1 MTRMLKSFITLLIIV
16 AVNSFPQSPEEI
28 IQKSLD
34 KMYSKS
40 NYAEITM
47 TIVKP
52 NWSRSTSMK
61 SWAIEPDYFLIY
73 ITEPARDKGTV
84 TLKRENEVWN
94 WIPAVQKPV
103 KIPPSMML
111 QSWMGSDFTNDDLVR
126 SSSYVNDFTHKLL
139 GEEKIDGEL
148 CYKIEMKPK
157 PSAGVVW
164 NKIITWVTKKNFLQL
179 KADYYDEDDFLVKT
193 FVGSKIKKMGGRE
206 IPTYWEMI
214 SYADEG
220 NKTILIYNNL
230 QFDVKLDKSFFS
242 IQNMQKVK

>member
-1 MTRMLKSFITLLIIV
+1 MQNIIQLLIVLFV
-16 AVNSFPQSPEEI
+16 AQIFPQSPEEI

-47 TIVKP
+47 TVVKP

-84 TLKRENEVWN
+84 TLKREKEVWN
-94 WIPAVQKPV
+94 WIPSVQKPV

-126 SSSYVNDFTHKLL
+126 SSSFVNDFKHKIL
-139 GEEKIDGEL
+139 GEEEIGDEL
-148 CYKIEMKPK
+148 CYKIEMIPK
-157 PSAGVVW
+157 PSAGIVW
-164 NKIITWVTKKNFLQL
+164 NKIITWITKKSFLQL
-179 KADYYDEDDFLVKT
+179 KSDYYDEDGFLVKT
-193 FVGSKIKKMGGRE
+193 FVGSNIKKNGGKRNSD
-206 IPTYWEMI
+206 TL
-214 SYADEG
+214 G
-220 NKTILIYNNL
+220 NDFKYR
-230 QFDVKLDKSFFS
+230 
-242 IQNMQKVK
+242 

>member
-1 MTRMLKSFITLLIIV
+1 MQNIIQLLIVLFV
-16 AVNSFPQSPEEI
+16 AQIFPQSPEEI

-47 TIVKP
+47 TVVKP

-84 TLKRENEVWN
+84 TLKREKEVWN
-94 WIPAVQKPV
+94 WIPSVQKPV

-126 SSSYVNDFTHKLL
+126 SSSFVNDFKHKIL
-139 GEEKIDGEL
+139 GEEEIGDEL
-148 CYKIEMKPK
+148 CYKIEMIPK
-157 PSAGVVW
+157 PSAGIVW
-164 NKIITWVTKKNFLQL
+164 NKIITWITKKSFLQL
-179 KADYYDEDDFLVKT
+179 KSDYYDEDGFLVKT
-193 FVGSKIKKMGGRE
+193 FVGSNIKKMGGRE
-206 IPTYWEMI
+206 IPTHWEMI
-214 SYADEG
+214 SNIDEG
-220 NKTILIYNNL
+220 NKTILIYHKL
-230 QFDVKLDKSFFS
+230 QFEVKLDKSFFS

>member
-1 MTRMLKSFITLLIIV
+1 MKLTLTLLFLFSALKI
-16 AVNSFPQSPEEI
+16 SPQSAEDI

-47 TIVKP
+47 TVVKP

-84 TLKRENEVWN
+84 TLKREKEVWN
-94 WIPAVQKPV
+94 WIPSVQKPV

-126 SSSYVNDFTHKLL
+126 TSSYVNDFKHKIL
-139 GEEKIDGEL
+139 GEEKIDEHL
-148 CYKIEMKPK
+148 CYKIEMIPK

-164 NKIITWVTKKNFLQL
+164 NKIITWVTKNSYLQL
-179 KADYYDEDDFLVKT
+179 KADYYDEEGFLVKT
-193 FVGSKIKKMGGRE
+193 FIGSKIKKMDGRE
-206 IPTYWEMI
+206 IPTQWEMVSNI
-214 SYADEG
+214 DDG
-220 NKTILIYNNL
+220 NKTILTYNKL
-230 QFDVKLDKSFFS
+230 QFDLKIDKTFFS
-242 IQNMQKVK
+242 FQNMQKVK